1 MFGLDKADSDFLA
14 GMLMVL
20 AYIGAVMSFM
30 SLANI
35 TKFQLYIRMM
45 FVIFGTGATF
55 IIAAYLSAK
64 GLI

>member
-1 MFGLDKADSDFLA
+1 MFGLDKSDSDFLA

-20 AYIGAVMSFM
+20 AYVGAVMSFM

-35 TKFQLYIRMM
+35 TKFQLYIRTM
-45 FVIFGTGATF
+45 FVIFGTGASF
-55 IIAAYLSAK
+55 IIVAYLSAK